1 MADYDKLIKDVEG
14 EIQVIAKRIND
25 LIKGRKEIVDRG
37 NAQIEK
43 INEQLGLGE
52 QARLQ
57 LQGQIQAY
65 EKLRKEKKEPKKTTV
80 KKKGK
85 K

>member
-14 EIQVIAKRIND
+14 EIQVVAKRINAFTR
-25 LIKGRKEIVDRG
+25 GRKDIVERANMEI
-37 NAQIEK
+37 AK
-43 INEQLGLGE
+43 INEQINLGE

-65 EKLRKEKKEPKKTTV
+65 EKMRKEKSDPKKTTV
-80 KKKGK
+80 KKRGK
-85 K
+85 